1 MKRSI
6 IAYVQGR
13 KSRTSIGTRS
23 LDPIYTV
30 SYYINWVNR
39 IYLYVLSTYCTV
51 QEEVTLQ
58 KNYQILYVQEVV
70 TLQKKY

>member
-30 SYYINWVNR
+30 SYYINWV
-39 IYLYVLSTYCTV
+39 LGHTV
-51 QEEVTLQ
+51 SNFAIVIFTI
-58 KNYQILYVQEVV
+58 K
-70 TLQKKY
+70 